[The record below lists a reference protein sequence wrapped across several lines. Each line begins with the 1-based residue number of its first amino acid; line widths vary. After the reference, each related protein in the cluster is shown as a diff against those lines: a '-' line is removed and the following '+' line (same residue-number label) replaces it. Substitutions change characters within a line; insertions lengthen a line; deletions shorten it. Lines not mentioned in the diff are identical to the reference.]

1 MEITSLIDH
10 VKTTTGTA
18 ITTEWGLSLH
28 LKCNEFSMLF
38 DMGSSGHFIDNAAA
52 LGIDIQSVDLAVLS
66 HGHFDHGG
74 GLRSFLVAN
83 SKAVV
88 HMRRGAD
95 ADLYAKLFGFKRYV
109 GLEKEV
115 LSVYKDRIRFFDQSI
130 ELRGGVF
137 AIIPVKESYPPPRGN
152 RFLFRRRGSAL
163 LLDDFS
169 HELALAV
176 EADGGIVV
184 FTGCSHHGTLNI
196 LAAVKDAL
204 PDRPIKSLFGGFHL
218 VSLPLSWTLSEDK
231 KSVRALGQ
239 ALPQSGVETFYTSHC
254 TGSKGYRIL
263 KDIMG
268 ERLEY
273 FSAGSRV
280 RV

>member
-1 MEITSLIDH
+1 MEVTSLIDH
-10 VKTTTGTA
+10 VKTGPKNG

-28 LKCNEFSMLF
+28 VKSDDFSMLF

-115 LSVYKDRIRFFDQSI
+115 LSLYKDRIRFLDQST
-130 ELRGGVF
+130 ELREGVF
-137 AIIPVKESYPPPRGN
+137 AIILAKESYPPPEGN

-163 LLDDFS
+163 SLDDFS

-176 EADGGIVV
+176 EADCGIVV

-239 ALPQSGVETFYTSHC
+239 ALLQSGVEKFYTSHC

>member
-1 MEITSLIDH
+1 MGVTSLIDH
-10 VKTTTGTA
+10 VKTGPNNG

-28 LKCNEFSMLF
+28 VKSDDFSMVF
-38 DMGSSGHFIDNAAA
+38 DMGLSGHFIDNAAA

-66 HGHFDHGG
+66 HGHSDHGG

-88 HMRRGAD
+88 QMGRGAD
-95 ADLYAKLFGFKRYV
+95 VDLYVKLFGLKRYV

-115 LSVYKDRIRFFDQSI
+115 LRLYKDRIRLLDQST
-130 ELRGGVF
+130 ELREGVF
-137 AIIPVKESYPPPRGN
+137 AVILDKESYPPPRGN
-152 RFLFRRRGSAL
+152 RFLFRRRGPAL

-169 HELALAV
+169 HELAMAV
-176 EADGGIVV
+176 EADGGIGV

-204 PDRPIKSLFGGFHL
+204 PDRSIKSLFRGFHL
-218 VSLPLSWTLSEDK
+218 ISLPLSWTLSEDK

-239 ALPQSGVETFYTSHC
+239 ALLQSGVEKFYTSHC

-280 RV
+280 RI